1 MLSCLAG
8 FVQIG
13 PRAGDSGLN
22 ILSSMNVRFLVIDPL
37 GRRTGFDATTGR
49 DTTGI
54 PLSSYGVQPI
64 GEPEGRGAEET
75 RKFVASFGTGGALVE
90 GPYDILVFG
99 DNEGEFWLSIS
110 VYREPVSEDF
120 NFKGTIRAGGVREYR
135 LHFAEDLSVP
145 IKIDTL
151 GSK

>member
-1 MLSCLAG
+1 MAG
-8 FVQIG
+8 LVQFG
-13 PRAGDSGLN
+13 PRAGDSGLS
-22 ILSSMNVRFLVIDPL
+22 ILSSMNVRFLVVDPL

-64 GEPEGRGAEET
+64 GEPGGRGAEVT
-75 RKFVASFGTGGALVE
+75 RKFVASFGTGVALLE
-90 GPYDILVFG
+90 GPYDISVFG
-99 DNEGEFWLSIS
+99 DKAGEFWLSIS

-120 NFKGTIRAGGVREYR
+120 NIKGTIRSGGAREYR
-135 LHFAEDLSVP
+135 LHFAGDLSVP